1 MTPAEARKIAL
12 SFPGAKERLSYGSP
26 CIFIGKKVF
35 VRIGTREA
43 NTIQMNTESFEER
56 DHLLAADP
64 ETFFITDH
72 FRNYKCALART
83 AKLDA
88 RTFREFL
95 ERRWRLIA
103 PKTLQNAVKPGR

>member
-1 MTPAEARKIAL
+1 MTPAQARKIAL
-12 SFPGAKERLSYGSP
+12 SFPGTEERLSYGSP

-56 DHLLAADP
+56 DHLIAADP
-64 ETFFITDH
+64 ATFFVTDH
-72 FRNYKCALART
+72 FKNYKAALART

-88 RTFREFL
+88 RTFEVFL

-103 PKTLQNAVKPGR
+103 PRALQNAAKPKR

>member
-1 MTPAEARKIAL
+1 VTPTQARKIAL
-12 SFPGAKERLSYGSP
+12 SFPGTEERLSYGTP

-56 DHLLAADP
+56 DHLIAADP

-72 FRNYKCALART
+72 FKNYKAALART

-88 RTFREFL
+88 KTLEVFL
-95 ERRWRLIA
+95 ERRWRTIA
-103 PKTLQNAVKPGR
+103 PKVLLKAAEAKR